1 MYTPCRKNKTQE
13 FLNRIN
19 NKKRVGNI
27 HSPNNSLTPWN
38 RVLPAT
44 LIVTQLVKKYPPPPQ
59 LWNPKFLNVLKRAY
73 QFRGPAHHFITRC
86 FFTLRFCWTLAQPP
100 RWRITPSRLS
110 LDKTLERTCEIGTGL
125 GLTTERG
132 GGGKRGRCIRSS

>member
-44 LIVTQLVKKYPPPPQ
+44 LIVTQLVKKYPPPPI
-59 LWNPKFLNVLKRAY
+59 Y
-73 QFRGPAHHFITRC
+73 
-86 FFTLRFCWTLAQPP
+86 
-100 RWRITPSRLS
+100 
-110 LDKTLERTCEIGTGL
+110 GT
-125 GLTTERG
+125 
-132 GGGKRGRCIRSS
+132 RSSLPCSQEPTNSEALRTIS